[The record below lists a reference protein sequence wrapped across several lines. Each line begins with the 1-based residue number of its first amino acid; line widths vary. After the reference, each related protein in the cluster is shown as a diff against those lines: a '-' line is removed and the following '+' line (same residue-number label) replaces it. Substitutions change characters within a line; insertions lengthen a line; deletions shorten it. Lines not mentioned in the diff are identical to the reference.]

1 MLCLKMKKIFIVVLL
16 LLVNFNSVLAKDY
29 VSKNPNHL
37 KRGLLKKVYIT
48 KLKNKE
54 AYQIIKD
61 PTGVSPIELIEVFS
75 PKKGDCSNSK
85 HWGDRGGGVTDC
97 NSGRQRM
104 EISEGSKEGIKKS
117 SLKKK
122 AIERW
127 YGYYLF
133 VPNNYPLDDEY
144 LKPYINQFFGFD
156 KNTRGGHAPSI
167 SGSIVYGNLNINGTK
182 IIDKENLKGKWHKIE
197 YHIKWSIKDDGF
209 IKIYHNE
216 KLKGNRDN
224 IVTMYK
230 DYMFVKY
237 GIYNA
242 RDNMTVYPSNYE
254 FPDQTLYFAG
264 YSVSSKRGNLKIN
277 KTN

>member
-1 MLCLKMKKIFIVVLL
+1 MSI
-16 LLVNFNSVLAKDY
+16 
-29 VSKNPNHL
+29 
-37 KRGLLKKVYIT
+37 
-48 KLKNKE
+48 
-54 AYQIIKD
+54 
-61 PTGVSPIELIEVFS
+61 
-75 PKKGDCSNSK
+75 
-85 HWGDRGGGVTDC
+85 W
-97 NSGRQRM
+97 
-104 EISEGSKEGIKKS
+104 
-117 SLKKK
+117 
-122 AIERW
+122 
-127 YGYYLF
+127 
-133 VPNNYPLDDEY
+133 
-144 LKPYINQFFGFD
+144 KPYINQFFGFD

-182 IIDKENLKGKWHKIE
+182 IIDKENLRGKWHKIE

-230 DYMFVKY
+230 DYMFIKY

-264 YSVSSKRGNLKIN
+264 YSVSSKRENLKIN
-277 KTN
+277 KIN